1 MGEIQRVVIPYEPR
15 AQFQPFH
22 DRAQRW
28 AAMVCHR
35 RAGKTVAT
43 LNDLIRAAVSCT
55 KADGRFAYIA
65 PTYQQAKDVAW
76 TYLQRFTADVP
87 GVQYQIAELRV
98 DFAHNGAR
106 IRLYGAENYDRLR
119 GLYLDGIVIDEFG
132 DIDPRAWTEVIRPA
146 LSDRQGWAAFI
157 GTPKGRNHFA
167 EIWDNAGQ
175 DPAWFRMMLKASET
189 GIIDKA
195 ELDDARKGMT
205 EDAFNQEYECSFD
218 AAVVGAYYAREFVAI
233 DNDKRICSVPYDP
246 SVPVHTAWDLGMDDS
261 TAIWCAQVVGKEIRI
276 IDYYEASGEGLP
288 HYAGWLRSKPYSYEN
303 HFLPHDIEVREI
315 GSGKSR
321 VEQLHSLGIRPV
333 VGRPRQDEDRVNAV
347 RMILPRC
354 WFDAAKTKRGVEALR
369 NYKRDWDEKTKA
381 FRTKP
386 KHDWASHSAD
396 AFGELA
402 FGLRTDKPKTWAQ
415 PSTKW
420 VV

>member
-1 MGEIQRVVIPYEPR
+1 MTEERVSTGYVARP
-15 AQFQPFH
+15 QFVPLH
-22 DRAQRW
+22 KRKARW
-28 AAMVCHR
+28 AALVCHR

-43 LNDLIRAAVSCT
+43 LNDLIDHALRCD
-55 KADGRFAYIA
+55 KPDPRFAYLA

-76 TYLQRFTADVP
+76 TYLTRFTANVP

-98 DFAHNGAR
+98 DFPHNGAR

-146 LSDRQGWAAFI
+146 LSDRQGWATFI

-167 EIWDNAGQ
+167 QVWDDAGT

-195 ELDDARKGMT
+195 ELDDARRGMT
-205 EDAFNQEYECSFD
+205 EDAYNQEYECSFD
-218 AAVVGAYYAREFVAI
+218 AATIGAYYGKDMALAES
-233 DNDKRICSVPYDP
+233 DKRICSVPYDRTA
-246 SVPVHTAWDLGMDDS
+246 PVVTAWDLGMDDS
-261 TAIWCAQVVGKEIRI
+261 TAIWFAQVVGKEIRI
-276 IDYYEASGEGLP
+276 IDYYEASGEALS
-288 HYAGWLRSKPYSYEN
+288 HYADVLKSKPYSYGE
-303 HFLPHDIEVREI
+303 HFLPHDVEVKEL
-315 GSGKSR
+315 GSGRTRS
-321 VEQLHSLGIRPV
+321 ETLMSLGVKPSP
-333 VGRPRQDEDRVNAV
+333 GRPRDPEDRINAV
-347 RMILPRC
+347 RMILSRC
-354 WFDAAKTKRGVEALR
+354 WFDHIKTKRGIECLR
-369 NYKRDWDEKTKA
+369 NYRRDWDEKTKS

-386 KHDWASHSAD
+386 KHDWSSHAAD

-402 FGLRTDKPKTWAQ
+402 FGLRTEKPKSWGQ